1 MIKLNN
7 THDLSYRL
15 AIIDLGT
22 NSVRLDI
29 YRINKKKAIR
39 VYRDKVMVRLG
50 DGVFKSGKLSQA
62 SMKRTIDVF
71 VGFKKHMINMRVNRI
86 VAFGTSALRTASNS
100 KDFLNLLK
108 AKTGVQVRIISG
120 AEEGRLIAQGIME
133 NIDTPKGWYALV
145 DIGGGS
151 TEISICFKNKIKSC
165 HSFKLGANRLQ
176 QMFFKTIPPVFKR
189 GELHPVLA
197 LRQYLKT
204 ELISLSRFCE
214 KREIALM
221 IGSSGTIRSV
231 GKILKENGGSHD
243 KLLRSEISALASE
256 LQLMTRDEIKSI
268 KGLEAKRVDLILPGA
283 ILLDE
288 ILIALKTSQVKV
300 TELALRDGILHQEIT
315 F

>member
-1 MIKLNN
+1 
-7 THDLSYRL
+7 
-15 AIIDLGT
+15 
-22 NSVRLDI
+22 
-29 YRINKKKAIR
+29 
-39 VYRDKVMVRLG
+39 
-50 DGVFKSGKLSQA
+50 
-62 SMKRTIDVF
+62 
-71 VGFKKHMINMRVNRI
+71 
-86 VAFGTSALRTASNS
+86 
-100 KDFLNLLK
+100 
-108 AKTGVQVRIISG
+108 
-120 AEEGRLIAQGIME
+120 
-133 NIDTPKGWYALV
+133 
-145 DIGGGS
+145 
-151 TEISICFKNKIKSC
+151 
-165 HSFKLGANRLQ
+165 
-176 QMFFKTIPPVFKR
+176 VFKR